1 MTHKVGENMVI
12 LSENDYLD
20 VKLKS
25 LIADYDNETIS
36 NLYQPIIGYAALA
49 VYFTLVSEAKNQKV
63 TSVISHGQML
73 NRLQMAPGDFISARK
88 KLEGVALLRTILEK
102 KENCKIYHYQI
113 YAPKTPSGF
122 FDDTLLFGMLIKA
135 VGETDANR
143 FKTIYQLSSNSG
155 VDGDDISSSFIDA
168 YRPDFDDPA
177 FLKALSG
184 SNAIGRRNG
193 AINSEFNYELFFKT
207 LEEISQISSDAFTKK
222 DMKEIERLATL
233 NGITEE
239 DAAGMITSIYDPY
252 AGRGKHIDFNKLAT
266 MFQEQTNYSY
276 LLTKK
281 MNRRP
286 NQNSGSS
293 VLAGKIN
300 IMETRN
306 PKEFLALLQN
316 GSQPASSDLKIV
328 NDLSKNFHLTNGVIN
343 AVVDYV
349 LSTNNNILSRA
360 LCEKVAASLARE
372 NVTTTVDAMN
382 YLVKVRKGRGTK
394 IEKPAKISENAAK
407 VHENAEKSEDKEI
420 NWDQL
425 LDDLDEGGEDNGK
438 A

>member
-1 MTHKVGENMVI
+1 
-12 LSENDYLD
+12 
-20 VKLKS
+20 
-25 LIADYDNETIS
+25 
-36 NLYQPIIGYAALA
+36 
-49 VYFTLVSEAKNQKV
+49 
-63 TSVISHGQML
+63 
-73 NRLQMAPGDFISARK
+73 
-88 KLEGVALLRTILEK
+88 
-102 KENCKIYHYQI
+102 
-113 YAPKTPSGF
+113 
-122 FDDTLLFGMLIKA
+122 
-135 VGETDANR
+135 
-143 FKTIYQLSSNSG
+143 
-155 VDGDDISSSFIDA
+155 
-168 YRPDFDDPA
+168 
-177 FLKALSG
+177 
-184 SNAIGRRNG
+184 
-193 AINSEFNYELFFKT
+193 
-207 LEEISQISSDAFTKK
+207 
-222 DMKEIERLATL
+222 
-233 NGITEE
+233 
-239 DAAGMITSIYDPY
+239 
-252 AGRGKHIDFNKLAT
+252 
-266 MFQEQTNYSY
+266 
-276 LLTKK
+276 

-372 NVTTTVDAMN
+372 SITTTVDAMN

-420 NWDQL
+420 DWDQL
-425 LDDLDEGGEDNGK
+425 LDDLDEGGDDNGK